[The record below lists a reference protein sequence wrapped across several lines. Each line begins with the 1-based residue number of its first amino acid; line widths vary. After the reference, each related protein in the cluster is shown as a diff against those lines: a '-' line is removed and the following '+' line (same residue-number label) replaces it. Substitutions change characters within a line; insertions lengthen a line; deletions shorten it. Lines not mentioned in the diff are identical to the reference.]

1 MTFPHGFCPN
11 CGTSVYA
18 RALHGEYKDIMA
30 VNVGSTYTKVL
41 VFRWFT
47 EEQGRTLKDVDLS
60 TLKIE
65 QLNGKR
71 INAG

>member
-1 MTFPHGFCPN
+1 MKYPHGFCPN

-18 RALHGEYKDIMA
+18 RAEGGEYDGIVA
-30 VNVGSTYTKVL
+30 VNVSFVGINVL
-41 VFRWFT
+41 LFCWLMG
-47 EEQGRTLKDVDLS
+47 EQGRTLKDVDIS

-65 QLNGKR
+65 QLDGKS